1 MLLNAEHEMS
11 TFDSQ
16 SQSIPVASVRDQE
29 IMIDRLLELRSK
41 MQHKR
46 RSRLQDSLLSNTLV
60 SLTLEL
66 KCLVSSHPH
75 LTLFLC
81 FDGNYILKFQK
92 SLLLIVKNERNDAVV
107 WSNHCPHM
115 FHRDCLVSWLLKD
128 RKASCPCCR
137 QRFISPENNK
147 IEPAQT
153 VPLHSL
159 LPIR

>member
-1 MLLNAEHEMS
+1 MS

-46 RSRLQDSLLSNTLV
+46 RSRLQDSLLSNTLFITDDKEL
-60 SLTLEL
+60 SILSHISRSRDAANTL
-66 KCLVSSHPH
+66 CCAICMS
-75 LTLFLC
+75 T
-81 FDGNYILKFQK
+81 Y
-92 SLLLIVKNERNDAVV
+92 ERNDAVV

>member
-16 SQSIPVASVRDQE
+16 SQSIPIASVRDQE

-81 FDGNYILKFQK
+81 FDGNYILKFQI
-92 SLLLIVKNERNDAVV
+92 SLLLMIKNYQ
-107 WSNHCPHM
+107 
-115 FHRDCLVSWLLKD
+115 
-128 RKASCPCCR
+128 SCR
-137 QRFISPENNK
+137 TYRGLG
-147 IEPAQT
+147 T
-153 VPLHSL
+153 
-159 LPIR
+159 LPIRSAVLFACQLMREMMPSYGLTIVLICFIVTAWCLGY